1 MLGLVVVVVLA
12 TTVLIGTT
20 LGGRYRVA
28 PPVLLITF
36 GSLLGLIPALSQVR
50 LNPDFVLF
58 VFLPAILYRES
69 LTTSMREIRANLRV
83 ISLTGIVLVIVTT
96 VTVAYGLQAIG
107 VDSRAAWVLGAVLA
121 PTDAAAVAGLAK
133 RMPRRTLTTLQAE
146 SLINDGTSLVLFALA
161 VEAASHPQPVGF
173 LALAGSFAGSY
184 AGGIA
189 AGLVVALAVVWLRR
203 RIDDPM
209 REGAISVL
217 TPFAAFLLAEEIHSS
232 GVLAVVVVG
241 LVMAYEGPRVIR
253 ARSRLV
259 ESAFWDQLTFL
270 LNGSLFT
277 LLGMQIP
284 SAARELDSTSLIK
297 AIGIAIAATGL
308 LIATRVA
315 WVIFVPY
322 LIRAVDRRESQIAK
336 RVGIKTRLASGWA
349 GFRGAVSLAAALAV
363 PVSLDS
369 GVRFPDRDLIV
380 FITSAV
386 ILITVLLQGTTLPA
400 VMRWAGLHEDQA
412 RIDELE
418 DARRAATAA
427 AVEAFPRIAAQLGI
441 EGELLR
447 RLQRDY
453 EEHAKA
459 DLMDPGSEE
468 GVHLTRERELIR
480 QLRLGV
486 LEHKRLHVTQMRD
499 SRVIDD
505 IVLRELQLTLDIEEL
520 RLLGIETSE

>member
-12 TTVLIGTT
+12 TTVLIGTS

-28 PPVLLITF
+28 PPVLLIVF
-36 GSLLGLIPALSQVR
+36 GSLLGFIPALSEVH
-50 LNPDFVLF
+50 LDPDFVLF

-96 VTVAYGLQAIG
+96 VTTAYGLIALG
-107 VDSRAAWVLGAVLA
+107 VDSKAAWVLGAALA

-161 VEAASHPQPVGF
+161 VEAASHPKPVGF
-173 LALAGSFAGSY
+173 LDLTGKFVGSY
-184 AGGIA
+184 AGGMLSGFA
-189 AGLVVALAVVWLRR
+189 VALVVVWLRR

-232 GVLAVVVVG
+232 GVLAVVVAG
-241 LVMAYEGPRVIR
+241 LVMAYEGPRVVR
-253 ARSRLV
+253 ARSRLI

-284 SAARELDSTSLIK
+284 SAARDLDSTSLLA
-297 AIGIAIAATGL
+297 AIGLAFGATAL
-308 LIATRVA
+308 LIGTRIA
-315 WVIFVPY
+315 WVLVTPY
-322 LIRAVDRRESQIAK
+322 IIRAIDRRQSQRAK
-336 RVGIKTRLASGWA
+336 RVGIKPRLASGWA

-363 PVSLDS
+363 PLTLDS
-369 GVRFPDRDLIV
+369 GERFPDRDLIV
-380 FITSAV
+380 FVTSAV

-400 VMRWAGLHEDQA
+400 VMRWAGLTEDQA
-412 RIDELE
+412 RLDELE
-418 DARRAATAA
+418 LARRQATEAAI
-427 AVEAFPRIAAQLGI
+427 EAMPRIAAELGVHD
-441 EGELLR
+441 ELLER
-447 RLQRDY
+447 FRYEY
-453 EEHAKA
+453 EEHAKLILLDA
-459 DLMDPGSEE
+459 ESEDGIRVAE
-468 GVHLTRERELIR
+468 ERELIR

-486 LEHKRLHVTQMRD
+486 LEHKRQHVTAMRD
-499 SRVIDD
+499 RRVIDD

-520 RLLGIETSE
+520 RLLGIESNE